1 MNDSKFKNSSALIMG
16 TIILT
21 MGIALGY
28 YAGNSKGGDVPP
40 QTPEIQEIKV
50 DEGAAP
56 LTVSASERFKV
67 TTVNIFEC
75 GHIIELDEHTTVTP
89 QEAEALTL
97 DMGGYDYELSN
108 GKMALYREYGV
119 CCPDHYYTEADENGL
134 FVYKT
139 AEKTFEKSLICPLK
153 VGEGNTYDELSAG
166 MTFGS
171 LEDINLYIEGMD
183 E

>member
-1 MNDSKFKNSSALIMG
+1 MQNFKNSSALIMG

-28 YAGNSKGGDVPP
+28 FAAGSKEQEPP
-40 QTPEIQEIKV
+40 ETLDIQEIRV
-50 DEGAAP
+50 DEEAEP

-75 GHIIELDEHTTVTP
+75 GHIIELDEHTTVTA
-89 QEAEALTL
+89 QEAEALTK
-97 DMGGYDYELSN
+97 DMGGYDFELN
-108 GKMALYREYGV
+108 GGKMALYREYGV
-119 CCPDHYYTEADENGL
+119 CCPDHYYTEVNETGL
-134 FVYKT
+134 SVYKT
-139 AEKTFEKSLICPLK
+139 AEKTFEKTLICPLK
-153 VGEGNTYDELSAG
+153 VEAGNTYDELSAG